1 MRRQKHFI
9 NSQSHPTFGNEVLPT
24 HDPQPALLS
33 METGFNLHTALLLI
47 VAVKSCIGTDLKLL
61 HVQVEKTK
69 MDKTRVPDSNSRN
82 VYFDQLE
89 IPNSTNDPLLV
100 RFKNNLLGDV
110 TLGWKYSVYGTRS
123 QLNQLYLQIETM
135 LLNR

>member
-1 MRRQKHFI
+1 
-9 NSQSHPTFGNEVLPT
+9 
-24 HDPQPALLS
+24 
-33 METGFNLHTALLLI
+33 METGFSLHTALLLI

-69 MDKTRVPDSNSRN
+69 MDKTQVPDSNSRN